1 MMNEDTAVD
10 LSYDLEGL
18 MEEFEGLSQTSFA
31 AERPQGDGNLDNA
44 AQVFEHNDAE
54 WNSFDYG
61 QHHPDWLQ
69 FLESFKSAA
78 AYKKVVSDFL
88 AWQTWSGWRK
98 FHFGETQVVLY
109 QRSALTGA
117 WTPPRLA
124 PWLATRARR
133 PYPSTWPT
141 QACRRIAHRRPS
153 HSRGRS
159 DDTRQ
164 ELHRPARYRT
174 CSTSTW
180 QILRVATWTFTRRMT
195 GKRMS
200 SLNTFLYLYSSSS
213 SNCVN

>member
-1 MMNEDTAVD
+1 MMNEDTAED

-44 AQVFEHNDAE
+44 AQVFEHNDGE

-88 AWQTWSGWRK
+88 AWQHDLDEENSILERLK
-98 FHFGETQVVLY
+98 LY
-109 QRSALTGA
+109 FTYVRNLKKPDGTTKYAAKRDG
-117 WTPPRLA
+117 
-124 PWLATRARR
+124 
-133 PYPSTWPT
+133 
-141 QACRRIAHRRPS
+141 
-153 HSRGRS
+153 
-159 DDTRQ
+159 
-164 ELHRPARYRT
+164 
-174 CSTSTW
+174 
-180 QILRVATWTFTRRMT
+180 TFTRRMT